1 MTNKNLKV
9 TITGFT
15 SESQMKAFC
24 DWYSGEGEQSSSI
37 WLECHSDC
45 EALHAQSVKD
55 TGEGLEMVVEPVEKE
70 NSND

>member
-24 DWYSGEGEQSSSI
+24 DWYEGEGEQFSGV

-45 EALHAQSVKD
+45 EGLMVRSVKE
-55 TGEGLEMVVEPVEKE
+55 GSEGLHMVVKPTG
-70 NSND
+70 SAAL